1 MITLATGETIQG
13 IAGAATS
20 ITYTITGMEKAA
32 AVETYKILAQGQL
45 PAVVGVLYTAPAS
58 NVAFVKE
65 ILLHN
70 PTAGSIT
77 FTLYVNGTAATNKIG
92 TFILIAGGSAVYTQ
106 DGWKFFDGAGRLGV
120 TVMPVSGVFTIINVQ
135 DYGAKGDSTTDDTVA
150 IQAAIT
156 AAQAAM
162 SARGV
167 DVYFP
172 PGIYKTTAA
181 LTVLGSNI
189 ILRGSG
195 VGDSVLYPTH
205 TTGDVIQFGNG
216 SATLSAGGIQDMQ
229 IYCPSLRTTG
239 ATVNI
244 NKYHDFTMQDFSI
257 TNYFTGVLIQG
268 ASLKVSIR
276 KGTIN
281 AGHVADGIGIQVNNG
296 LGGDTYITDIVTSND
311 TGNKPLAGINIVV
324 TGHTSLLRCNITS
337 CVHGLYVNPGASQD
351 VSYLFID
358 HCLFDSCGT
367 NGAYF
372 WASNATTARI
382 RSVMCVNSWFSGSTS
397 NPGYGINL
405 LSAGTTAVIDAL
417 SFIGC
422 RILNNYTHGVWFQ
435 AGAGL
440 QNVSFTDCT
449 IAGNSTGS
457 SGASSGIYIA
467 AAISS
472 ISVVNCKIGQAGT
485 AANSQKYAIEVAA
498 GASANLMFVG
508 NDCQPNVTLGN
519 NGYIQLGAITGGG
532 IQIDKNVPSIP
543 KLFGSGLNAA
553 TGAITTTEVIVSD
566 ATAARNRLSANALRV
581 GTTLRCVIQGTCTV
595 TSAPGTWI
603 ARLKMGTANAIGDTG
618 IFVGPTVT
626 SGAVGSSTFTIIIEI
641 VVRGPLGAS
650 CAFYG
655 YIRVLNSSATLGML
669 PTVTL
674 QSVGTFATIASTAVN
689 YVNASIIGSA
699 NVSIVAQTC
708 SIEVVNP

>member
-1 MITLATGETIQG
+1 MITLAAAETIQG
-13 IAGAATS
+13 LASAATS
-20 ITYTITGMEKAA
+20 VTYSITGMEK
-32 AVETYKILAQGQL
+32 VGTTETYKTLAQGQL
-45 PAVVGVLYTAPAS
+45 PAAAGAIYTAS
-58 NVAFVKE
+58 GVVALVKE

-70 PTAGSIT
+70 ATAGSIT
-77 FTLYVNGTAATNKIG
+77 ITLFINGTADANKIG
-92 TFILIAGGSAVYTQ
+92 KFILLAGGSAVYNS
-106 DGWKFFDGAGRLGV
+106 DGWKFFDGAGHLGV

-135 DYGAKGDSTTDDTVA
+135 DYGAKGDSTTDDTTA

-162 SARGV
+162 GARGV

-172 PGIYKTTAA
+172 PGIYKTTTA

-195 VGDSVLYPTH
+195 VGDSVIYPTH

-239 ATVNI
+239 ATVNV
-244 NKYHDFTMQDFSI
+244 NKYHDFTMQDFSM

-276 KGTIN
+276 KGTLN
-281 AGHVADGIGIQVNNG
+281 AGHATDGIGIQINNG
-296 LGGDTYITDIVTSND
+296 LGGDTYITDIVMSNSSA
-311 TGNKPLAGINIVV
+311 PLAGINIVV

-337 CVHGLYVNPGASQD
+337 FTHGLYVNPGASQD

-358 HCLFDSCGT
+358 HCLFDSCVS

-382 RSVMCVNSWFSGSTS
+382 RSVICMNSWFSGCTG
-397 NPGYGINL
+397 NPGYGINF
-405 LSAGTTAVIDAL
+405 LSAGTTAVIDG
-417 SFIGC
+417 FTFVGC
-422 RILNNYTHGVWFQ
+422 RVLNNYTHGVWFQ

-440 QNVSFTDCT
+440 QNISFTDCE
-449 IAGNSTGS
+449 ISGNSNGS
-457 SGASSGIYIA
+457 SGTSSGIYIA

-472 ISVVNCKIGQAGT
+472 ISVMNSKIGQAGT

-498 GASANLMFVG
+498 GASANLMFIG

-532 IQIDKNVPSIP
+532 IQIDKNTPSIP
-543 KLFGSGLNAA
+543 KSFGSGLTGA

-566 ATAARNRLSANALRV
+566 ATAVRNRLSANALRV

-655 YIRVLNSSATLGML
+655 YISVLNSSATLGML
-669 PTVTL
+669 PTSTL
-674 QSVGTFATIASTAVN
+674 QSVGTFATIASTAIN